1 MSIELRR
8 WQEGDDLRLL
18 EIFGDA
24 ENPQQHQDRAM
35 LREESEKPFTRCL
48 VAEDDGVPVAAA
60 VVYASAVHPQRL
72 WFYAETAVAER
83 RRGIATRLLSA
94 LREEISATSVDVPS
108 ALKARFAE
116 PSEASSGFLTT
127 HGFAPIQTSRRIVV
141 GPGSLAV
148 PEFTEDGLQL
158 QDLATGSVE
167 LTGMV
172 QRFYEA
178 THAWDP
184 TQVSLGRIQQ
194 LLLAPETGAG
204 GAVVLRDRP
213 QNAGGRI
220 LSFAV
225 SYSALRD
232 DEHVTE
238 VLLGWNPDLAEAE
251 AQFALASLLG
261 MLTAQ
266 HPVEL
271 EVDESMVPLLPIIE
285 GLLHTGHAR
294 EALTTR
300 ILATDA

>member
-1 MSIELRR
+1 MSITLRP
-8 WQEGDDLRLL
+8 WQDGDDLRLL

-24 ENPQQHQDRAM
+24 ENPQQHQDRAL
-35 LREESEKPFTRCL
+35 LRAASDTPFTRCL

-60 VVYASAVHPQRL
+60 VVSASAVHPQRL
-72 WFYAETAVAER
+72 WFYVETAASER
-83 RRGIATRLLSA
+83 RRGIATTLLTA
-94 LREEISATSVDVPS
+94 LREEVGATSVDVPS
-108 ALKARFAE
+108 ALKTRFAE
-116 PSEASSGFLTT
+116 PSPGTEGFLTAQ
-127 HGFAPIQTSRRIVV
+127 GFAPIQTSRRVVV

-158 QDLATGSVE
+158 QDMATGSVE

-178 THAWDP
+178 THEWDP
-184 TQVSLGRIQQ
+184 AQVSLGRIQQ

-213 QNAGGRI
+213 QAAGGRI

-225 SYSALRD
+225 SYSAMRD
-232 DEHVTE
+232 DEHITE
-238 VLLGWNPDLAEAE
+238 VLLGWNPDLSETE
-251 AQFALASLLG
+251 AQFALAGLLG

-271 EVDESMVPLLPIIE
+271 EVDESMVPLLPIID
-285 GLLHTGHAR
+285 GLIHTGHAR
-294 EALTTR
+294 ETLTTR